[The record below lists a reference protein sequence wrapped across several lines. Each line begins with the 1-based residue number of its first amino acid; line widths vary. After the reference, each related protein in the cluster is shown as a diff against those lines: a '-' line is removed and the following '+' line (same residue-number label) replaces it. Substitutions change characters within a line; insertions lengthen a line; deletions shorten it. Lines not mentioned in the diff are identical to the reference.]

1 MPSGGARAR
10 SGPAPDPNALRRD
23 RDAGEWVTL
32 PASGRTGDIPT
43 WPLRAATPREMEL
56 WCRLWRRPQAIMWER
71 LGLADQVG
79 VYVRRFAE
87 AEERGSSVALSTLV
101 RQYAESL
108 GLSAPGL
115 RMLRW
120 RISSDEVAQKRAA
133 KAAAAPARTSAKD
146 RLKAISGGGA

>member
-1 MPSGGARAR
+1 
-10 SGPAPDPNALRRD
+10 
-23 RDAGEWVTL
+23 
-32 PASGRTGDIPT
+32 
-43 WPLRAATPREMEL
+43 
-56 WCRLWRRPQAIMWER
+56 MWER

-133 KAAAAPARTSAKD
+133 KAAAAPARSSAKD